1 MGQLDRLSSETN
13 PQEMY
18 QKLEVALKFIE
29 DLSRQK
35 NVLTN
40 QMKTDDLNT
49 PWPSKRHGELKT
61 DEQDDK
67 IENIKV
73 DHHKDNDD
81 DEDDDY
87 KDDDDDDDDDDKK
100 NSKLENLS
108 KYLAALVG
116 NFGNKILTKDG
127 SIDWRHAKGL
137 VSGLKT
143 DLTSKFDEAGKVA
156 KEDINIIINK
166 FEELK
171 KFVDA
176 DGVKENVKATKEAAA
191 HLVKSLV
198 GSIKKLKEASEEAA
212 DKSDWMKKFKYEA
225 AKVKTKLETKWE
237 EITEKWQKGFKDDD
251 DDDDDDDEDEGYESD
266 DSHKKQKNWRKVEDD
281 DEGDDE
287 DEEYEKKYGSR
298 NDKDKRKNAERKY
311 VEKSGYRS

>member
-1 MGQLDRLSSETN
+1 MGETLDKLRKTRDTLNDIVTENDQL
-13 PQEMY
+13 
-18 QKLEVALKFIE
+18 KIA
-29 DLSRQK
+29 
-35 NVLTN
+35 
-40 QMKTDDLNT
+40 DDLNT

-176 DGVKENVKATKEAAA
+176 DEVKENVKATN
-191 HLVKSLV
+191 
-198 GSIKKLKEASEEAA
+198 
-212 DKSDWMKKFKYEA
+212 EA

-237 EITEKWQKGFKDDD
+237 EITEKWQKGLKDDD
-251 DDDDDDDEDEGYESD
+251 NDDDDDEGYESD
-266 DSHKKQKNWRKVEDD
+266 DSHKKQKNRRKVKDD
-281 DEGDDE
+281 DEDDDE
-287 DEEYEKKYGSR
+287 DEEYEKKYRSR

>member
-1 MGQLDRLSSETN
+1 MGVTENDQL
-13 PQEMY
+13 
-18 QKLEVALKFIE
+18 KIA
-29 DLSRQK
+29 
-35 NVLTN
+35 
-40 QMKTDDLNT
+40 DDLNT

-73 DHHKDNDD
+73 DRHKNDD
-81 DEDDDY
+81 DN
-87 KDDDDDDDDDDKK
+87 DDDDDDDDDDKK

-176 DGVKENVKATKEAAA
+176 
-191 HLVKSLV
+191 H
-198 GSIKKLKEASEEAA
+198 
-212 DKSDWMKKFKYEA
+212 
-225 AKVKTKLETKWE
+225 
-237 EITEKWQKGFKDDD
+237 
-251 DDDDDDDEDEGYESD
+251 
-266 DSHKKQKNWRKVEDD
+266 
-281 DEGDDE
+281 
-287 DEEYEKKYGSR
+287 
-298 NDKDKRKNAERKY
+298 
-311 VEKSGYRS
+311 

>member
-1 MGQLDRLSSETN
+1 MG
-13 PQEMY
+13 
-18 QKLEVALKFIE
+18 
-29 DLSRQK
+29 
-35 NVLTN
+35 
-40 QMKTDDLNT
+40 
-49 PWPSKRHGELKT
+49 PSKRHGELKT
-61 DEQDDK
+61 DEQDEK

-73 DHHKDNDD
+73 ERHKDDDND
-81 DEDDDY
+81 DEDDDD

-156 KEDINIIINK
+156 KEDINIIIKK

-212 DKSDWMKKFKYEA
+212 DKSDWVKKFKYEA

-237 EITEKWQKGFKDDD
+237 ESTEKWQKGFKDDD
-251 DDDDDDDEDEGYESD
+251 DDDDDDEDDEDEGYESD
-266 DSHKKQKNWRKVEDD
+266 ESNKNKKRRK
-281 DEGDDE
+281 
-287 DEEYEKKYGSR
+287 
-298 NDKDKRKNAERKY
+298 
-311 VEKSGYRS
+311 